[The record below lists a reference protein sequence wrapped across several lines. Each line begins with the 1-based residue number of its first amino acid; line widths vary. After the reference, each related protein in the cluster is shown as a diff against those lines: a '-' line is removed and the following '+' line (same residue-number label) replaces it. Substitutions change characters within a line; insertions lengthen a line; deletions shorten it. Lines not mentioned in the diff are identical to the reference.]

1 MSSIS
6 SLRLIIII
14 IIHAFITRASTVII
28 LNQMRWQSLGEPHGK
43 GVEEIKVSF
52 QTGFEGVDSG

>member
-1 MSSIS
+1 
-6 SLRLIIII
+6 
-14 IIHAFITRASTVII
+14 
-28 LNQMRWQSLGEPHGK
+28 MRWQSLGEPHGK